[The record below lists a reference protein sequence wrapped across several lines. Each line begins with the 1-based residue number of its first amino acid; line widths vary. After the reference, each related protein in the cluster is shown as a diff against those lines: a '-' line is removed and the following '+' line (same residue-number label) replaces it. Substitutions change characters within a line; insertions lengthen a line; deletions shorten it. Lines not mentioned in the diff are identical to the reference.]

1 MVKHYGDICKIIGAD
16 IEPVDCIIGG
26 SPCQDLSIAGKRA
39 GLAGARSGLYMEQI
53 RIIMEMR
60 EHDRETGRTGE
71 FIRPRYMVWE
81 NVPGAFSS
89 NKGRDFAAVLEEAI
103 RIAEPEAPDIEVPE
117 NGWPTWGGTE
127 MWTDDGAWLGA
138 CSTRNTGESPN
149 VAVESRLSQI
159 LEERPHTKYSLT
171 PKACMGI
178 LRRAEKRGKDLPD
191 ALKTALIN
199 QAREQ
204 DDVMLQGQMTFEG
217 MDDAL

>member
-1 MVKHYGDICKIIGAD
+1 MVKHYGDICKIIGAG

-53 RIIMEMR
+53 RIIREMR

-71 FIRPRYMVWE
+71 FLRPRYMVWE
-81 NVPGAFSS
+81 NVVGAFSS
-89 NKGRDFAAVLEEAI
+89 NKGRDFAAVLEEAV
-103 RIAEPEAPDIEVPE
+103 RIAEPEAPGIEVPE
-117 NGWPTWGGTE
+117 NGWPTWGATGT
-127 MWTDDGAWLGA
+127 WTDDGAWLGA
-138 CSTRNTGESPN
+138 YSTLNTGESPN

-178 LRRAEKRGKDLPD
+178 LRRAEKRGKDLPEELKK
-191 ALKTALIN
+191 ALLAQSASGGAVTEAEKEL
-199 QAREQ
+199 
-204 DDVMLQGQMTFEG
+204 
-217 MDDAL
+217 

>member
-1 MVKHYGDICKIIGAD
+1 MPES
-16 IEPVDCIIGG
+16 EPGL
-26 SPCQDLSIAGKRA
+26 QDRVPGFTWNKSES
-39 GLAGARSGLYMEQI
+39 SGRCENMTEKPDGQVSFF
-53 RIIMEMR
+53 
-60 EHDRETGRTGE
+60 DQDTWSGRTSLAHSAATKDATS
-71 FIRPRYMVWE
+71 RK
-81 NVPGAFSS
+81 SS
-89 NKGRDFAAVLEEAI
+89 KKRSASQSRKPPVLKCLKT
-103 RIAEPEAPDIEVPE
+103 D
-117 NGWPTWGGTE
+117 GLHGGGTE

-138 CSTRNTGESPN
+138 CSTHNTGESPN

-204 DDVMLQGQMTFEG
+204 DV
-217 MDDAL
+217 